1 MTPFDILMILALGSF
16 FGTAIGLTI
25 GFIGRRQKP
34 DWGLMTRKE
43 KIINIALVFFF
54 SAACMAGLV
63 VYELL

>member
-16 FGTAIGLTI
+16 FGTAIGLAI

-34 DWGLMTRKE
+34 GWGLMTRKE
-43 KIINIALVFFF
+43 KIINIALVLFF